1 MKECLVM
8 FTVNVVDFMG
18 KVHVTEDADVSN
30 LVGIYQYVEQAA
42 IFKDNDRVEIMDD
55 KDNLVLVIDGD
66 SDAVSEINS
75 LISFYS

>member
-1 MKECLVM
+1 M

-18 KVHVTEDADVSN
+18 NVHVTEDADVSN

-55 KDNLVLVIDGD
+55 KDNLVLVIDGN

>member
-1 MKECLVM
+1 M

-18 KVHVTEDADVSN
+18 NVHVTEDADVSN

-55 KDNLVLVIDGD
+55 KDNLVLVIDGN
-66 SDAVSEINS
+66 SDDVSEINS

>member
-1 MKECLVM
+1 M

-18 KVHVTEDADVSN
+18 NVHVTRDADVSN

-55 KDNLVLVIDGD
+55 KGNLVLVIDSD
-66 SDAVSEINS
+66 SDALDKVDD
-75 LISFYS
+75 LLAFYY

>member
-1 MKECLVM
+1 M
-8 FTVNVVDFMG
+8 FTVNAVDFMG
-18 KVHVTEDADVSN
+18 NVHVTSDADVFN

-75 LISFYS
+75 LISFYP

>member
-1 MKECLVM
+1 M

>member
-1 MKECLVM
+1 M

-18 KVHVTEDADVSN
+18 NVHVTEDADVSN

-75 LISFYS
+75 LISFYP

>member
-1 MKECLVM
+1 M

-18 KVHVTEDADVSN
+18 KVHVTRDADVSN